1 MDKSKIRES
10 YESVRKRVIHLQD
23 TILYKCLL
31 KISNMQKGYF
41 IAFEGIDGSGKT
53 DQVTRLFQHLR
64 RALPKRSILVTRE
77 PYDGEEIEKMQKEDP
92 EAYSNGTRM
101 TELYVVDRQNHA
113 DLLIAPVTS
122 AGGIVLCDRYAL
134 STYAYQVAQGVDFNK
149 IRNMHIH
156 RGIPN
161 PDLTLFLDI
170 DVEIAEQRVRLRGEP
185 LEKFERDR
193 EFIIK
198 VIAEYRRLFKLAR
211 QPRPRLYLEHFGSI
225 QRIDGNAP
233 KDQVASEIRY
243 LIDNLIGLPR

>member
-1 MDKSKIRES
+1 
-10 YESVRKRVIHLQD
+10 
-23 TILYKCLL
+23 
-31 KISNMQKGYF
+31 MQKGYF

-185 LEKFERDR
+185 LEKFERER
-193 EFIIK
+193 T
-198 VIAEYRRLFKLAR
+198 
-211 QPRPRLYLEHFGSI
+211 
-225 QRIDGNAP
+225 
-233 KDQVASEIRY
+233 
-243 LIDNLIGLPR
+243 